1 MRLFLVKKS
10 LNKALATLL
19 TGAFFLAGC
28 SGGGIP
34 FIGPTA
40 TPTLEPTPTA
50 VPIKTLVICLGQ
62 EPSSLYLYG
71 DSSQSAWSIFESLYD
86 GPIDTVNYQPQPV
99 ILENIPTEENGG
111 ITLQSVSVSEGDI
124 VANTEGD
131 LVALKQGVKVFP
143 EGCTSA
149 DCAVEWDGTSELKVP
164 QMVVKFKI
172 KAGVNWS
179 DGQPVTAEDSVYSY
193 TIAND
198 PATNASKVLS
208 RKTADYS
215 ASDAQTV
222 VWTGV
227 PGYLTQN
234 PSAFFWIPLPKHV
247 LSTYSAEQLNSVEVA
262 TEKPIGW
269 GPYMVDEW
277 QKGDHIRMV
286 KNPNYFRASEG
297 LPKYD
302 VVVYRFLGNVQ
313 SADITPV
320 MTGECD
326 VIDTSVSMEDQ
337 ASSIRDLEMKG
348 QLKAYFAEGP
358 EWEGINFG
366 IKPASYDDVFNPYLD
381 RTDFFGDVR
390 TRQAIASCINRDEI
404 VHSNLY
410 GKSTVPTTYLAPNHP
425 FFVSDLTTYAFDPEK
440 GEQLLDEVG
449 WKDTDNDPTTP
460 RVAVG
465 VGNVQDDT
473 PFSITYSATDSS
485 LHSRIA
491 DQVKSDLGL
500 CGIDVTVNLLS
511 IGDMYASAPDG
522 QIFGRAFD
530 LAELGWTTGRIPP
543 CYLYT
548 SDEIPTAANEWL
560 GTKRGGL
567 NLTGYSNP
575 AYDQACT
582 NLISA
587 GLDKNAA
594 LSANAEALK
603 ILAEDVPVL
612 PLFYHL
618 KVMVSRT
625 DLCGL
630 TLDAS
635 ARSGLANIESLD
647 TSSQC
652 NQ

>member
-1 MRLFLVKKS
+1 MHSNSTQRK
-10 LNKALATLL
+10 LNLALAAFLTSAFLL
-19 TGAFFLAGC
+19 SSC
-28 SGGGIP
+28 SGSGISLS
-34 FIGPTA
+34 GPTA
-40 TPTLEPTPTA
+40 TPTVVPTATA
-50 VPIKTLVICLGQ
+50 VPVKTLVICLGQ

-86 GPIDTVNYQPQPV
+86 GPIDTVNYEPQAV
-99 ILENIPTEENGG
+99 ILEDIPSQENGG
-111 ITLQSVSVSEGDI
+111 VTIQSVSVSEGDI

-131 LVALKQGVKVFP
+131 LVALKKGVKVFP

-149 DCAVEWDGTSELKVP
+149 DCAVEWDGSSELKVS

-172 KAGVNWS
+172 KSGVNWS
-179 DGQPVTAEDSVYSY
+179 DGQPVSAEDSVYSF
-193 TIAND
+193 TVAND
-198 PATNASKVLS
+198 PATNASKKLAK
-208 RKTADYS
+208 KTASYT
-215 ASDAQTV
+215 AQDAQTV

-234 PSAFFWIPLPKHV
+234 PSAFFWIPLPKHA
-247 LSTYSAEQLNSVEVA
+247 LSTYSAEELNTVEAA
-262 TEKPIGW
+262 TKNPIGW
-269 GPYMVDEW
+269 GPYMIDEW
-277 QKGDHIRMV
+277 QQGDHIRMV

-302 VVVYRFLGNVQ
+302 VVVFRFLGNVQ

-320 MTGECD
+320 LSGECD

-337 ASSIRDLEMKG
+337 ASSIRELEMKG

-381 RTDFFGDVR
+381 RSDFFGDVR

-404 VHSNLY
+404 VHTNLY
-410 GKSTVPTTYLAPNHP
+410 GKSSVPSTYLAPNHP

-440 GEQLLDEVG
+440 AEQLLDEVG
-449 WKDTDNDPTTP
+449 WKDTDNDPATP

-465 VGNVQDDT
+465 VPNVQDDT
-473 PFSITYSATDSS
+473 PFSITYSATDSP
-485 LHSRIA
+485 LHSKIA
-491 DQVKSDLGL
+491 EQVKSDLGQ
-500 CGIDVTVNLLS
+500 CGIGVTVNLRS
-511 IGDMYASAPDG
+511 TADMYASAPAG

-530 LAELGWTTGRIPP
+530 LAELGWTNGRIPP

-548 SDEIPTAANEWL
+548 TDEIPSAANEWL
-560 GTKRGGL
+560 GTKHGGL
-567 NLTGYSNP
+567 NLTGYSNA
-575 AYDQACT
+575 AYDLACT
-582 NLISA
+582 NLITA
-587 GLDKNAA
+587 GLDKAA
-594 LSANAEALK
+594 ASTASADALK
-603 ILAEDVPVL
+603 ILADEVPVL

-618 KVMVSRT
+618 KVMVSRS

-652 NQ
+652 SQ

>member
-1 MRLFLVKKS
+1 MRLKLSQVM

-19 TGAFFLAGC
+19 TGAFLLAGC
-28 SGGGIP
+28 SGSGISLT
-34 FIGPTA
+34 GPTA
-40 TPTLEPTPTA
+40 TPTPEPTATA

-86 GPIDTVNYQPQPV
+86 GPIDTVNYEPLPV

-111 ITLQSVSVSEGDI
+111 VTLQPVSVSEGDI

-172 KAGVNWS
+172 KSGVNWS

-193 TIAND
+193 TVAND
-198 PATNASKVLS
+198 PATNASKTMS
-208 RKTADYS
+208 RKTASYT
-215 ASDAQTV
+215 AQDAQTV
-222 VWTGV
+222 VWMGV

-247 LSTYSAEQLNSVEVA
+247 LSTYSAEELNSVEAA
-262 TEKPIGW
+262 TQKPIGW

-348 QLKAYFAEGP
+348 KLKAYFAEGP

-410 GKSTVPTTYLAPNHP
+410 GKSTIPTTYLAPNHP
-425 FFVSDLTTYAFDPEK
+425 FFVSDLTTYAFDPAR
-440 GEQLLDEVG
+440 GEELLDEAG

-465 VGNVQDDT
+465 VANVQDDT
-473 PFSITYSATDSS
+473 PFTITYSATDSP
-485 LHSRIA
+485 LHSKIA
-491 DQVKSDLGL
+491 EQVKSDLGQ
-500 CGIDVTVNLLS
+500 CGIGVTVNLLS
-511 IGDMYASAPDG
+511 TGDMYAAAPAG
-522 QIFGRAFD
+522 VIFGRAFD

-548 SDEIPTAANEWL
+548 TDEIPTEANGWL
-560 GTKRGGL
+560 GTKHGGL
-567 NLTGYSNP
+567 NLTGYSNA

-587 GLDKNAA
+587 GVDKAAA
-594 LSANAEALK
+594 LTANADALK
-603 ILAEDVPVL
+603 ILAEEVPVL

-618 KVMVSRT
+618 KVMVSRP

-635 ARSGLANIESLD
+635 ARSGLANIEALD

-652 NQ
+652 SQ